1 MYSKPSHCYQ
11 NKQNL
16 ENVTANQWK
25 WRPNTIELLKHSD
38 ERNKIFIVYMFV
50 LYIINKILK
59 NDFNNNNTSKTKS
72 GKISFH

>member
-1 MYSKPSHCYQ
+1 
-11 NKQNL
+11 
-16 ENVTANQWK
+16 
-25 WRPNTIELLKHSD
+25 
-38 ERNKIFIVYMFV
+38 MFV